1 MRTKCSIKRVNLEMA
16 KQLEMAE
23 QLEIAEQLV
32 MAQQQAVT
40 FALHLIDSD
49 MDL

>member
-1 MRTKCSIKRVNLEMA
+1 MLNQRVNLEMA
-16 KQLEMAE
+16 KQLEIAE
-23 QLEIAEQLV
+23 QLEMVKQLE